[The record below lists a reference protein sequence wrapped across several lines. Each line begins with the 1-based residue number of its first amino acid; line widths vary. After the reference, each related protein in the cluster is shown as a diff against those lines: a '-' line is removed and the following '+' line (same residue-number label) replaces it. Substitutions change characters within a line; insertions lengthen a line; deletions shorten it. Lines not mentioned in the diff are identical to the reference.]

1 MQRTFRNRLRPA
13 MFTMARTSTPSSG
26 LGNQKADNV
35 RQSNK
40 PPATISLDHADWN
53 HIRGLSLAG
62 TVGFVVDTKDITRR
76 SDALLHKFSQAF
88 E

>member
-1 MQRTFRNRLRPA
+1 MQWTFHNRLRSA
-13 MFTMARTSTPSSG
+13 MFTMARTSNPPSG
-26 LGNQKADNV
+26 LGNQKADIV
-35 RQSNK
+35 RHNNK
-40 PPATISLDHADWN
+40 ATATISLDHADWN

-76 SDALLHKFSQAF
+76 SDALLHKFSQAS